1 MMKKKISLLFACTLL
16 VCISCKKD
24 WTCSCTYTLDGTAS
38 GSYEINDKSK
48 DDARSMCEATAM
60 SETGDT
66 LVCKIAD

>member
-1 MMKKKISLLFACTLL
+1 MKKTIFLFAFTSL

-24 WTCSCTYTLDGTAS
+24 WTCSCTYTLDGTAY
-38 GSYEINDKSK
+38 GNYEINDKSK
-48 DDARSMCEATAM
+48 DDARAMCEAMAI

>member
-1 MMKKKISLLFACTLL
+1 MKKISFLFAFISL

-48 DDARSMCEATAM
+48 DDARAICEATVI

-66 LVCKIAD
+66 LVCKIAE